1 MTAELKGCFCP
12 SRREG
17 GPDSPDEG
25 RNLDGSLY
33 VFSIITVLNCFSQH
47 VQFMFQF
54 QILLKKKAQGLI
66 IKIVPVFKKVKD
78 LLKTMALSDIFLKF
92 WKHF

>member
-1 MTAELKGCFCP
+1 
-12 SRREG
+12 
-17 GPDSPDEG
+17 
-25 RNLDGSLY
+25 
-33 VFSIITVLNCFSQH
+33 
-47 VQFMFQF
+47 MFQF

-78 LLKTMALSDIFLKF
+78 LLKTVALSDIFLKF